1 MASTR
6 ASAPR
11 GKTRICPPRSATVLS
26 ALVTTG
32 EEGPSASALEKKLR
46 DLKNKYTY
54 RTGLLPRLQA
64 RRDELQAQ
72 LSALRAAQAEAM
84 DLSGAGCPPPRR
96 SDGAAG
102 ARNGTCR
109 PLRCAGGADCGAS
122 G

>member
-1 MASTR
+1 MAVSSDAQLEQR
-6 ASAPR
+6 
-11 GKTRICPPRSATVLS
+11 LS

-54 RTGLLPRLQA
+54 RTGLMPRLQA

-84 DLSGAGCPPPRR
+84 DLSAVPGPRPR
-96 SDGAAG
+96 AA
-102 ARNGTCR
+102 ACR
-109 PLRCAGGADCGAS
+109 TFAPVSS
-122 G
+122 GRRLPAAAPV

>member
-1 MASTR
+1 M
-6 ASAPR
+6 
-11 GKTRICPPRSATVLS
+11 I
-26 ALVTTG
+26 VTTG

-84 DLSGAGCPPPRR
+84 ELSAACTEAEAGRSRLQALRTRIERAQAARR
-96 SDGAAG
+96 RAG
-102 ARNGTCR
+102 LTLIMLGN
-109 PLRCAGGADCGAS
+109 S
-122 G
+122 H

>member
-1 MASTR
+1 MSER
-6 ASAPR
+6 PSCGQPR
-11 GKTRICPPRSATVLS
+11 HGRFERRPLEQRLS

-84 DLSGAGCPPPRR
+84 DLSAAC
-96 SDGAAG
+96 AG
-102 ARNGTCR
+102 AEAARSR
-109 PLRCAGGADCGAS
+109 LQDLRARIERRRLPAAAPV
-122 G
+122 